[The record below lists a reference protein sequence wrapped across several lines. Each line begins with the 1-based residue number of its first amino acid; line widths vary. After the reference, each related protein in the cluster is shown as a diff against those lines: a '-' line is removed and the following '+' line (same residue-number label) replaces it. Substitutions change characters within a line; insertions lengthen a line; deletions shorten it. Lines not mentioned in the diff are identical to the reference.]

1 MLSMSRWASRPGR
14 WSCWKTYSCAWL
26 LKGLLAVLLLL
37 LLLSGAQRL
46 ICGAACRCTGGAPGA
61 GAAAGGVCMV

>member
-1 MLSMSRWASRPGR
+1 
-14 WSCWKTYSCAWL
+14 L